1 MASFLDLGICVLFQ
15 WNGSRKFGG
24 SERKDQETI
33 YGKITI
39 SVVLF
44 CNSDSLK
51 IASLNIFREQREL
64 LNACPFLPMD
74 TSCCWSAGTS
84 LWALDLL
91 SGLDF
96 AKLAYQQLF
105 TPVD

>member
-1 MASFLDLGICVLFQ
+1 MASFLDLGIGVLFQ

-24 SERKDQETI
+24 AARKDQETI
-33 YGKITI
+33 YVKISI

-44 CNSDSLK
+44 CKSDSRK
-51 IASLNIFREQREL
+51 IASLNIFQQTKGVVNPCPL
-64 LNACPFLPMD
+64 LPVD

-84 LWALDLL
+84 LWALGLL

-96 AKLAYQQLF
+96 AICLSAALH
-105 TPVD
+105 TC